1 VNPEP
6 VTPPAE
12 AARLMR
18 LATYASVATATLL
31 IAAKL
36 AAWLA
41 TGSVSVLAALVDSTL
56 DAGASLINLLAVHWS
71 LQPADA
77 EHRFGHGKAQPLA
90 ALGQAAFIA
99 GSALFLAL
107 EAVDRLLHPRPVVA
121 VGIGVA
127 VLVLAIVATL
137 LLLAFQRHVIRR
149 TDSPA
154 IRADALHYLTD
165 LATNTATLA
174 ALVLAGAGLHGLDPW
189 FGLGIGAYVLYSAVR
204 IGREAVDALLDR
216 ELPDAEREAIL
227 QIARSVPLVRDVH
240 GLRTRRSGQ
249 LIIIQLH
256 LVLDDDLPLVKTHQV
271 AVEVEDRVRVRWPD
285 SDIIVHQ
292 DPLSLGDEGAEV
304 ERGDRTLGDNHAA

>member
-1 VNPEP
+1 VSPTPTQHPELT

-12 AARLMR
+12 AARLLR
-18 LATYASVATATLL
+18 LATYASVGTASLL

-41 TGSVSVLAALVDSTL
+41 TGSVSVLASLVDSTL
-56 DAGASLINLLAVHWS
+56 DAGASLLNLVAVHWS
-71 LQPADA
+71 LQPPDA

-90 ALGQAAFIA
+90 ALGQSAFIA
-99 GSALFLAL
+99 GSAAFLGL
-107 EAVDRLLHPRPVVA
+107 EAVDRLLHPRPVTA
-121 VGIGVA
+121 VGVGLA

-137 LLLAFQRHVIRR
+137 ALLSFQRYVIRR
-149 TDSPA
+149 TGSPA

-174 ALVLAGAGLHGLDPW
+174 ALVLAGLGLHGLDPV
-189 FGLGIGAYVLYSAVR
+189 FGLGIGAYVLYSAIQ

-227 QIARSVPLVRDVH
+227 EIARSVPLVRDVH

-256 LVLDDDLPLVKTHQV
+256 LVLDDDLPLVEAHQV
-271 AVEVEDRVRVRWPD
+271 ALEVEDRVRARWPD

-292 DPLSLGDEGAEV
+292 DPASLGEESG
-304 ERGDRTLGDNHAA
+304 

>member
-1 VNPEP
+1 MSPTPTQHPELT

-12 AARLMR
+12 AARLLR
-18 LATYASVATATLL
+18 LATYASVGTASLL

-41 TGSVSVLAALVDSTL
+41 TGSVSVLASLVDSTL
-56 DAGASLINLLAVHWS
+56 DAGASLLNLVAVHWS
-71 LQPADA
+71 LQPPDA

-90 ALGQAAFIA
+90 ALGQSAFIA
-99 GSALFLAL
+99 GSAAFLGL
-107 EAVDRLLHPRPVVA
+107 EAVDRLLHPRPVTA
-121 VGIGVA
+121 VGVGLA

-137 LLLAFQRHVIRR
+137 ALLSFQRYVIRR
-149 TDSPA
+149 TGSPA

-174 ALVLAGAGLHGLDPW
+174 ALVLAGLGLHGLDPV
-189 FGLGIGAYVLYSAVR
+189 FGLGIGAYVLYSAIQ

-227 QIARSVPLVRDVH
+227 EIARSVPLVRDVH

-256 LVLDDDLPLVKTHQV
+256 LVLDDDLPLVEAHQV
-271 AVEVEDRVRVRWPD
+271 ALEVEDRVRARWPD

-292 DPLSLGDEGAEV
+292 DPASLGEESG
-304 ERGDRTLGDNHAA
+304 

>member
-1 VNPEP
+1 MNPTTIRPTDRP
-6 VTPPAE
+6 VITSAE
-12 AARLMR
+12 AARLLR

-31 IAAKL
+31 IAGKL
-36 AAWLA
+36 VAWLA
-41 TGSVSVLAALVDSTL
+41 TGSVSVLASLVDSTL

-90 ALGQAAFIA
+90 ALGQSAFIT
-99 GSALFLAL
+99 GSAVFLGL
-107 EAVDRLLHPRPVVA
+107 EGVDRLLHPRPVAA

-137 LLLAFQRHVIRR
+137 ALLAFQRYVIRR

-154 IRADALHYLTD
+154 IRADALHYFTD
-165 LATNTATLA
+165 LATNAATLA
-174 ALVLAGAGLHGLDPW
+174 ALALAGAGLHGLDPV

-227 QIARSVPLVRDVH
+227 EVARSVPMVRDVH

-256 LVLDDDLPLVKTHQV
+256 LVMDDDLPLIEAHR
-271 AVEVEDRVRVRWPD
+271 AALEVERRIRARWPD

-292 DPLSLGDEGAEV
+292 DPASLGDEA
-304 ERGDRTLGDNHAA
+304 GDQGLR

>member
-1 VNPEP
+1 
-6 VTPPAE
+6 
-12 AARLMR
+12 
-18 LATYASVATATLL
+18 VATATLL

-99 GSALFLAL
+99 GSALFLGL
-107 EAVDRLLHPRPVVA
+107 EAVDRLIHPRPVVA

-127 VLVLAIVATL
+127 VLILAIVATL

-154 IRADALHYLTD
+154 IRADALHYFTD

-174 ALVLAGAGLHGLDPW
+174 ALVLAGLGLHGLDPL

-256 LVLDDDLPLVKTHQV
+256 LAMDDDLPLIEAHDASL
-271 AVEVEDRVRVRWPD
+271 AVEARIRARWPD
-285 SDIIVHQ
+285 ADITVHQ
-292 DPLSLGDEGAEV
+292 DPASLGDES
-304 ERGDRTLGDNHAA
+304 